1 MFQSKQGL
9 FYRTQ
14 QLEAAEV
21 GWTCRYFFL
30 TSFGLSMSRSFLVD
44 TSATRASGEI
54 LNYRLWRL
62 KLLDLAESCRMILDS
77 SESVSSWA
85 ERSEGVR

>member
-1 MFQSKQGL
+1 MFQSEQEL

-14 QLEAAEV
+14 QWKAAEV
-21 GWTCRYFFL
+21 GWTYQYFFL

-54 LNYRLWRL
+54 LNYMRL
-62 KLLDLAESCRMILDS
+62 KLLDLAEALELSPV
-77 SESVSSWA
+77 E
-85 ERSEGVR
+85 